1 MMKLETNEKHEQFDG
16 DPADIVNTMNAES
29 FVAEATKAQ
38 YMRAVAKRV
47 YILTRTLIAVDDPR
61 TFLYGLQR
69 AGLVTI
75 TFDSY
80 DPYTLAC

>member
-16 DPADIVNTMNAES
+16 DPADIVNIMNAES

-47 YILTRTLIAVDDPR
+47 FILTRVLIAVDDPR

-80 DPYTLAC
+80 EAAAMVC